1 MQDISADTQ
10 KIRPKMDGIFALS
23 FNCGI
28 LSSLFR

>member
-1 MQDISADTQ
+1 MQDESEDVQQIMPLMGA
-10 KIRPKMDGIFALS
+10 IFALS